1 MSSRSGRGARGSR
14 PRRVR
19 VRRADLVAVVTSA
32 IVGVPLVLATDD
44 RAVRAVALGA
54 VALLVL
60 LLVRGSRSVETP
72 VEAFARVLGTASAM
86 QVRLFRVRVAAVHE
100 VRGNTLVT
108 VTWRAAHTVL
118 LDADGRPLAELA
130 RNGLTTAYTMSLPVD
145 DAVAVALLRADR
157 GLGDVGVYGTTD
169 LMTHPRGNLRDHGLT
184 IDQYDLDF
192 PSWSGSLPAQRL
204 STSWEP

>member
-1 MSSRSGRGARGSR
+1 M
-14 PRRVR
+14 
-19 VRRADLVAVVTSA
+19 RRADVVATVGSVLVA
-32 IVGVPLVLATDD
+32 IPLLLATDD
-44 RAVRAVALGA
+44 RAVRAAAIGA
-54 VALLVL
+54 VVL
-60 LLVRGSRSVETP
+60 MVLRTGRGSRRAETP

-86 QVRLFRVRVAAVHE
+86 HVRLRQVRVAAVHE

-145 DAVAVALLRADR
+145 DTVAVALLRADG
-157 GLGDVGVYGTTD
+157 GLGEVAVYGTTD
-169 LMTHPRGNLRDHGLT
+169 LMTHPDGNLRDHGLT
-184 IDQYDLDF
+184 IDQYDLGF

-204 STSWEP
+204 STSWGP